1 MKKIISS
8 FFMFYFLCINVHA
21 QSFENFVNT
30 TEGVEFGVRYVVI
43 FRTKSA
49 LDRFDLQGF
58 KSVDYAIDIACSVS
72 NLSFLNNL
80 EYVKGLSIYGKNVIS
95 LQGVN
100 NIRKIGKGGLYISEV
115 NISDLDGFQNLEIIE
130 GSLDIKHCLNLKSL
144 NGLQKLNRCGQL
156 SVKYCP
162 SLISLRGLES
172 LKYVYSIE
180 FDGCE
185 NLSTISSLCGLN
197 AIGCVIEILNCSNL
211 QALTGLENVH
221 SFGVP
226 KYGHSNMTPQ
236 LIIGNCKNLKD
247 FSSLKNII
255 THLPE
260 YTNFH
265 VESFEGKRLTV
276 EQIQK
281 KHSMQVRKEN
291 ENAGAIG
298 VSSQSITEPRHPE
311 GKMELLNFLAKN
323 MKYPTLAQEN
333 SIKGK
338 VVVQFVVNEDGKLSD
353 FKVIK
358 SVHQYLD
365 NEALRVVK
373 LLPKFIPA
381 LDEQGNPVKAYVTI
395 PLMFGT
401 N

>member
-30 TEGVEFGVRYVVI
+30 TEGVEFGVRDVVI

-197 AIGCVIEILNCSNL
+197 AIGCVIEILN
-211 QALTGLENVH
+211 
-221 SFGVP
+221 
-226 KYGHSNMTPQ
+226 
-236 LIIGNCKNLKD
+236 
-247 FSSLKNII
+247 
-255 THLPE
+255 
-260 YTNFH
+260 
-265 VESFEGKRLTV
+265 
-276 EQIQK
+276 
-281 KHSMQVRKEN
+281 
-291 ENAGAIG
+291 
-298 VSSQSITEPRHPE
+298 
-311 GKMELLNFLAKN
+311 
-323 MKYPTLAQEN
+323 
-333 SIKGK
+333 
-338 VVVQFVVNEDGKLSD
+338 
-353 FKVIK
+353 
-358 SVHQYLD
+358 
-365 NEALRVVK
+365 
-373 LLPKFIPA
+373 
-381 LDEQGNPVKAYVTI
+381 
-395 PLMFGT
+395 
-401 N
+401 